1 MEARGVL
8 GRHDLGCVEGDAR
21 LGTRGL
27 THIEQRLGHV
37 LRQLALSVL

>member
-1 MEARGVL
+1 ML
-8 GRHDLGCVEGDAR
+8 GRHDLGCVEGDAG

-27 THIEQRLGHV
+27 TNIKKRLGHV